1 VSKNVRLS
9 IYILI
14 PLIVWMISGVFI
26 SEDATKES
34 KPKMLSSV
42 VIEQSLP
49 DVINPKIYLNTYAI
63 SEKRVQVRAKTSG
76 EVVATG
82 AKQGEWVQKDALLC
96 KLGIIELNRTE
107 VKAPFDGYI
116 EDIVKPGNLLE
127 RGQLCATIIELNPI
141 TFIAEVPENSIKDVR
156 EGQNVNISLVTG
168 DNIQGKLTFVS
179 KSASVA
185 TRTFRVEAEIANP
198 SGIVRDGISGTLVID
213 TDPVL
218 AHKISPSI
226 LLLAD
231 DGELGVKTVNSEN
244 MVEFFPVQ
252 IIQDTEEGIWVAGL
266 PDFSNIIVLG
276 QGFVETGQIVSVTN
290 LASL

>member
-1 VSKNVRLS
+1 MSKNVRLS

-34 KPKMLSSV
+34 KPKTLSSV

-127 RGQLCATIIELNPI
+127 RGQLCATIIELDPI

-198 SGIVRDGISGTLVID
+198 SGIVRDGISGTMVID

-231 DGELGVKTVNSEN
+231 NGELGVKTVNSEN
-244 MVEFFPVQ
+244 TVEFFPVQ

>member
-1 VSKNVRLS
+1 MSKNVRLS

-34 KPKMLSSV
+34 KPKTLSSV

-127 RGQLCATIIELNPI
+127 RGQLCATIIELDPI

-156 EGQNVNISLVTG
+156 EGQIVNISLVTG

-198 SGIVRDGISGTLVID
+198 SGIVRDGISGTMVID

-231 DGELGVKTVNSEN
+231 NGELGVKTVNSEN
-244 MVEFFPVQ
+244 MVQFFPVQ

>member
-1 VSKNVRLS
+1 MSKNVRLS

-26 SEDATKES
+26 SEDATNES
-34 KPKMLSSV
+34 KPKTLSSV

-127 RGQLCATIIELNPI
+127 RGQLCATIIELDPI

-198 SGIVRDGISGTLVID
+198 SGIVRDGISGTMVID

-231 DGELGVKTVNSEN
+231 NGELGVKTVNSEN
-244 MVEFFPVQ
+244 TVEFFPVQ

>member
-1 VSKNVRLS
+1 MSKNVRLS

-34 KPKMLSSV
+34 KPKTLSSV

-127 RGQLCATIIELNPI
+127 RGQLCATIIELDPI

-185 TRTFRVEAEIANP
+185 TRTFRVEAEFPNP
-198 SGIVRDGISGTLVID
+198 SRIVRDGISGTMVID

-231 DGELGVKTVNSEN
+231 NGELGVKTVNSEN

>member
-1 VSKNVRLS
+1 MSKNVRIS

-14 PLIVWMISGVFI
+14 PLVVWMISGVFVN
-26 SEDATKES
+26 EDSNRES
-34 KPKMLSSV
+34 KPKTLSSV

-127 RGQLCATIIELNPI
+127 RGQLCATIIELDPI
-141 TFIAEVPENSIKDVR
+141 TFIAEVPENSIKEVR

-185 TRTFRVEAEIANP
+185 TRTFRVEAEIANS
-198 SGIVRDGISGTLVID
+198 SGIVRDGISGTMVID

-231 DGELGVKTVNSEN
+231 NGELGVKTVNSEN
-244 MVEFFPVQ
+244 IVEFFPVQ

>member
-1 VSKNVRLS
+1 
-9 IYILI
+9 
-14 PLIVWMISGVFI
+14 MISGVFI

-34 KPKMLSSV
+34 KPKTLSSV

-127 RGQLCATIIELNPI
+127 RGQLCATIIELDPI

-156 EGQNVNISLVTG
+156 EGQKVNISLVTG

-185 TRTFRVEAEIANP
+185 TRTFRVEAEITNP
-198 SGIVRDGISGTLVID
+198 SGIVRDGISGTMVID

-231 DGELGVKTVNSEN
+231 NGELGVKTVNSEN

>member
-1 VSKNVRLS
+1 
-9 IYILI
+9 
-14 PLIVWMISGVFI
+14 MISGVFI
-26 SEDATKES
+26 SEDVTKES
-34 KPKMLSSV
+34 KPKTLSSV

-127 RGQLCATIIELNPI
+127 RGQLCATIIELDPI

>member
-1 VSKNVRLS
+1 MSKNVRLS

-34 KPKMLSSV
+34 KPKTLSSV

-127 RGQLCATIIELNPI
+127 RGQLCATIIELDPI

-156 EGQNVNISLVTG
+156 EGQKVNISLVTG

-198 SGIVRDGISGTLVID
+198 SGIVRDGISGTMVID

-231 DGELGVKTVNSEN
+231 NGELGVKTVNSEN

>member
-1 VSKNVRLS
+1 MSKNVRLS

-26 SEDATKES
+26 SEDSTKES
-34 KPKMLSSV
+34 KPKTLSSV

-127 RGQLCATIIELNPI
+127 RGQLCATIIELDPI

-198 SGIVRDGISGTLVID
+198 SGIVRDGISGTMVID

-231 DGELGVKTVNSEN
+231 NGELGVKTVNSEN

>member
-1 VSKNVRLS
+1 MSKNVRLS

-26 SEDATKES
+26 SEDVTKES
-34 KPKMLSSV
+34 KPKTLSSV

-127 RGQLCATIIELNPI
+127 RGQLCATIIELDPI

-185 TRTFRVEAEIANP
+185 TRTFRVEAETANP
-198 SGIVRDGISGTLVID
+198 SGIVRDGISGTMIID

-231 DGELGVKTVNSEN
+231 NGELGVKTVNSEN
-244 MVEFFPVQ
+244 MVEFFPIQ

>member
-14 PLIVWMISGVFI
+14 PLIVWMVSGVFI
-26 SEDATKES
+26 SENGTKES
-34 KPKMLSSV
+34 KPKTLSSV
-42 VIEQSLP
+42 VIEQSFP

-127 RGQLCATIIELNPI
+127 RGQLCATIIELDPI

-231 DGELGVKTVNSEN
+231 IGELGVKTVHSAN

>member
-1 VSKNVRLS
+1 MSKNVRLS

-34 KPKMLSSV
+34 KPKTLSSV

-127 RGQLCATIIELNPI
+127 RGQLCATIIELDPI

-168 DNIQGKLTFVS
+168 DNIQGQLTFVS

>member
-1 VSKNVRLS
+1 MSKNVRIS

-14 PLIVWMISGVFI
+14 PLVVWMISGVFVN
-26 SEDATKES
+26 EDSNRES
-34 KPKMLSSV
+34 KPKTLSSV

-127 RGQLCATIIELNPI
+127 RGQLCATIIELDPI
-141 TFIAEVPENSIKDVR
+141 TFIAEVPENSIKEVR
-156 EGQNVNISLVTG
+156 EGQDVNISLVTG

-185 TRTFRVEAEIANP
+185 TRTFRVEAEIANS
-198 SGIVRDGISGTLVID
+198 SGIVRDGISGTMVID

-231 DGELGVKTVNSEN
+231 NGELGVKTVNSEN
-244 MVEFFPVQ
+244 IVEFFPVQ

>member
-14 PLIVWMISGVFI
+14 PLIAWMVSGVFI
-26 SEDATKES
+26 SEDGTKES
-34 KPKMLSSV
+34 KPKTLSSV

-127 RGQLCATIIELNPI
+127 RGQLCATIIELDPI

-231 DGELGVKTVNSEN
+231 NGELGVKTVNSEN

>member
-26 SEDATKES
+26 SEDTSKES
-34 KPKMLSSV
+34 KPKTLSSV

-127 RGQLCATIIELNPI
+127 RGQLCATIIELDPI

-198 SGIVRDGISGTLVID
+198 GGIVRDGISGTMVID

-231 DGELGVKTVNSEN
+231 NGELGVKTVNSEN

>member
-1 VSKNVRLS
+1 MSKNVRIS

-14 PLIVWMISGVFI
+14 PLVVWMISGVFVN
-26 SEDATKES
+26 EDSNRES
-34 KPKMLSSV
+34 KPKTLSSV

-127 RGQLCATIIELNPI
+127 RGQLCATIIELDPI
-141 TFIAEVPENSIKDVR
+141 TFIAEVPESSIKDVR

-198 SGIVRDGISGTLVID
+198 SGIVRDGISGTMVID

-231 DGELGVKTVNSEN
+231 NGELGVKTVNSEN

>member
-1 VSKNVRLS
+1 MSKNVRLS

-34 KPKMLSSV
+34 KPKTLSSV

-127 RGQLCATIIELNPI
+127 RGQLCATIIELDPI
-141 TFIAEVPENSIKDVR
+141 TFIAEVPENSIKEVR

-185 TRTFRVEAEIANP
+185 TRTFRVEAEIANS
-198 SGIVRDGISGTLVID
+198 SGIVRDGISGTMVID

-231 DGELGVKTVNSEN
+231 NGELGVKTVNSEN
-244 MVEFFPVQ
+244 IVEFFPVQ

>member
-1 VSKNVRLS
+1 MSKNVRLS

-34 KPKMLSSV
+34 KPKTLSSV

-127 RGQLCATIIELNPI
+127 RGQLCATIIELDPI

-231 DGELGVKTVNSEN
+231 NGELGVKTVNSEN
-244 MVEFFPVQ
+244 TVEFFPVQ

>member
-1 VSKNVRLS
+1 MSKNVRLS

-26 SEDATKES
+26 SKDATKES
-34 KPKMLSSV
+34 KPKTLSSV

-127 RGQLCATIIELNPI
+127 RGQLCATIIELDPI

-185 TRTFRVEAEIANP
+185 TRTFRVEAETANP
-198 SGIVRDGISGTLVID
+198 SGIVRDGISGTMIID

-231 DGELGVKTVNSEN
+231 NGELGVKTVNSEN
-244 MVEFFPVQ
+244 MVEFFPIQ

>member
-1 VSKNVRLS
+1 MSKNVRLS

-14 PLIVWMISGVFI
+14 PLIVWMVSGVFI

-34 KPKMLSSV
+34 KPKTLSSV

-127 RGQLCATIIELNPI
+127 RGQLCATIIELDPI
-141 TFIAEVPENSIKDVR
+141 TFIAEVPENSIKEVR

-185 TRTFRVEAEIANP
+185 TRTFRVEAEIANS
-198 SGIVRDGISGTLVID
+198 SGIVRDGISGTMVID

-231 DGELGVKTVNSEN
+231 NGELGVKTVNSEN

>member
-1 VSKNVRLS
+1 MSKNVRLS

-34 KPKMLSSV
+34 KPKTLSSV

-127 RGQLCATIIELNPI
+127 RGQLCATIIELDPI

-231 DGELGVKTVNSEN
+231 NGELGVKTVNSEN

>member
-1 VSKNVRLS
+1 MSKNVRIS

-14 PLIVWMISGVFI
+14 PLVVWMISGVFVN
-26 SEDATKES
+26 EDSNRES
-34 KPKMLSSV
+34 KPKTLSSV

-127 RGQLCATIIELNPI
+127 RGQLCATIIELDPI
-141 TFIAEVPENSIKDVR
+141 TFIAEVPENSIKEVR

-185 TRTFRVEAEIANP
+185 TRTFRVEAEIANS
-198 SGIVRDGISGTLVID
+198 SGIVRDGISGTMVID

-231 DGELGVKTVNSEN
+231 NGELGVKTVNSEN

-252 IIQDTEEGIWVAGL
+252 IIQDTEEGIWIAGL

>member
-1 VSKNVRLS
+1 
-9 IYILI
+9 
-14 PLIVWMISGVFI
+14 MISGVFI
-26 SEDATKES
+26 SEDITKES
-34 KPKMLSSV
+34 KPKTLSSV

-127 RGQLCATIIELNPI
+127 RGQLCATIIELDPI

-156 EGQNVNISLVTG
+156 EGQIVNISLVTG

-198 SGIVRDGISGTLVID
+198 SGIVRDGISGTMVID

-231 DGELGVKTVNSEN
+231 NGELGVKTVNSEN

>member
-1 VSKNVRLS
+1 MSKNVRLS

-26 SEDATKES
+26 SEETTKES
-34 KPKMLSSV
+34 KPKTLSSV

-127 RGQLCATIIELNPI
+127 RGQLCATIIELDPI

-156 EGQNVNISLVTG
+156 EGQKVNISLVTG
-168 DNIQGKLTFVS
+168 DNIQGELTFVS

-198 SGIVRDGISGTLVID
+198 SGIVRDGISGTMVID

-231 DGELGVKTVNSEN
+231 NGELGVKTVNSEN

>member
-1 VSKNVRLS
+1 
-9 IYILI
+9 
-14 PLIVWMISGVFI
+14 MISGVFI
-26 SEDATKES
+26 SEDATKEP
-34 KPKMLSSV
+34 KPKTLSSV

-63 SEKRVQVRAKTSG
+63 SEKRVQVRAKTFG

-127 RGQLCATIIELNPI
+127 RGQLCATIIELDPI

-156 EGQNVNISLVTG
+156 EGQIVNISLVTG

-198 SGIVRDGISGTLVID
+198 SGIVRDGISGTMVID

-231 DGELGVKTVNSEN
+231 NGELGVKTVNSEN

>member
-1 VSKNVRLS
+1 MSKNVRLS

-14 PLIVWMISGVFI
+14 PLIVWMVSGVFI
-26 SEDATKES
+26 SEDGTKES
-34 KPKMLSSV
+34 KPKTLSSV

-127 RGQLCATIIELNPI
+127 RGQLCATIIELDPI

-231 DGELGVKTVNSEN
+231 NGELGVKTVNSEN

>member
-1 VSKNVRLS
+1 MSKNVRLS

-34 KPKMLSSV
+34 KPKTLSSV

-127 RGQLCATIIELNPI
+127 RGQLCATIIELDPI

-266 PDFSNIIVLG
+266 PDFSKIIVLG